1 MTKYICIHGHFYQP
15 PRENAWLEYIETQES
30 ARPFH
35 DWNER
40 INFECYA
47 PNTSARILNKQGA
60 ITKIVNNYACIS
72 FNFGP
77 TLLSWMEQKDA
88 DTYQAIL
95 DADKQSMKHNGGH
108 GSAIAQAFNHM
119 IMPLANRRD
128 KETQVSWGIQDF
140 EARFRRKPE
149 GMWLPETAVD
159 SETLEIL
166 VDYGIKYTILA
177 PRQAKATRKMDGD
190 WQDVNAESV
199 DTRRPYLYKI
209 PNTNKSIALF
219 FYDGALSQE
228 VAFKGV
234 LNNGHNFAEKL
245 ANGFREDNEPQLVNI
260 ATDGESYGHHHKY
273 GEMALASALHTLR
286 QKDDVRLVNYGYFL
300 ALFPPTHE
308 AQIHENS
315 SWSCVHGVERWRAD
329 CGCNS
334 GREGWN
340 QLWRKPLRDA
350 LDDVRDQFIEIF
362 EKEGDKY
369 FTDPWQARND
379 YYQVLKDRSDHNIN
393 VFLKAHCKGKCHDRT
408 NALRLLEMQRH
419 AMLMYTSCGWFFDE
433 ITGIETTQ
441 ILQYASRAIQYA
453 EQLTGQKIQDRFI
466 ANLKKAPSNIYE
478 NGAHDYLTYL
488 MPNTIGFKRMAMHF
502 ATTSVFDR
510 LQSSANPMF
519 VYEVEFEQSHRFEAG
534 IQRLSIGKLRL
545 RSKIIHEE
553 KSFFFAVLYLGQQN
567 IIGTLSE
574 DMIAT
579 EFDAMKESLVEAF
592 RKPNIGQVF
601 SLMNTYFNGERF
613 SIWELFTDEKQRI
626 LNDMLNKSMENAS
639 DNLEEIYKDNYQLML
654 ALKNEHMHIPEAFQT
669 AAEFVINQELKDFFK
684 KDTLQFEKLHRLSK
698 ELKRW
703 DLRISNESEFDLLAG
718 ERIYA
723 EVRKVTLSHASYLQM
738 NNLLNIVAT
747 IDKMGIKPNLWK
759 SQNVFFNMVQQLKN
773 RNWDYHSEDWKDSF
787 IKLGHYLKVDI

>member
-47 PNTSARILNKQGA
+47 PNTSARILNEQGA
-60 ITKIVNNYACIS
+60 ITKIVNNYSDIS

-77 TLLSWMEQKDA
+77 TLLSWMEQKDP

-95 DADKQSMKHNGGH
+95 DADQQSMKQNGGH
-108 GSAIAQAFNHM
+108 GSAIAQVFNHM
-119 IMPLANRRD
+119 IMPLCNRKD
-128 KETQVSWGIQDF
+128 KETQIIWGIKDF
-140 EARFRRKPE
+140 EARFKRKPE
-149 GMWLPETAVD
+149 GMWLAETAVD
-159 SETLEIL
+159 TETLELL
-166 VDYGIKYTILA
+166 VDNGIKYTILA
-177 PRQAKATRKMDGD
+177 PRQAKSIRKLNEN
-190 WQDVNAESV
+190 WHDVTAESI
-199 DTRRPYLYKI
+199 DPRRPYLYKI
-209 PNTNKSIALF
+209 PKTKKTIALF
-219 FYDGALSQE
+219 FYDGSLSQE

-234 LNNGHNFAEKL
+234 LNNGNHFAEKL
-245 ANGFREDNEPQLVNI
+245 ANGFRDDNEPQLVHI

-273 GEMALASALHTLR
+273 GEMALASALHALR
-286 QKDDVRLVNYGYFL
+286 QKDDISLINYAHFL
-300 ALFPPTHE
+300 ELFPPTHE
-308 AQIHENS
+308 AHIHENS
-315 SWSCVHGVERWRAD
+315 SWSCVHGVERWREN

-350 LDDVRDQFIEIF
+350 LDDIRDQFITIF
-362 EKEGDKY
+362 EEEGDKY
-369 FTDPWQARND
+369 FANPWQARND
-379 YYQVLKDRSDHNIN
+379 YHQILNDRSDHNIN
-393 VFLKAHCKGKCHDRT
+393 AFLKAHCKGKCAGKT

-453 EQLTGQKIQDRFI
+453 EQITGLKIQDRFI
-466 ANLKKAPSNIYE
+466 NNLKKAPSNIHE

-502 ATTSVFDR
+502 ATTSVFER
-510 LQSSANPMF
+510 HPSTNPMF
-519 VYEVEFEQSHRFEAG
+519 VYEVDFEKAHRFEAG
-534 IQRLSIGKLRL
+534 SQRLSVGKLRL

-553 KSFFFAVLYLGQQN
+553 KSFFYAVLYLGQQN
-567 IIGTLSE
+567 IIGNLSE
-574 DMIAT
+574 EMTDK
-579 EFDAMKESLVEAF
+579 EFDAMKESLVDAF

-626 LNDMLNKSMENAS
+626 LNDMLRKSMANAS
-639 DNLEEIYKDNYQLML
+639 NNLEEIYKDNYQLML
-654 ALKNEHMHIPEAFQT
+654 ALKNEQMHIPEAFHT

-684 KDTLQFEKLHRLSK
+684 TDELRFEKLHQLSK

-703 DLRISNESEFDLLAG
+703 NLRISNEAEFDLLAG
-718 ERIYA
+718 ERIYT
-723 EVRKVTLSHASYLQM
+723 EVRKITLSHASHVQM
-738 NNLLNIVAT
+738 SSLLNMVAT
-747 IDKMGIKPNLWK
+747 IDEMGIKPNLWK
-759 SQNVFFNMVQQLKN
+759 SQNVFFNMVQQLKE
-773 RNWDYHSEDWKDSF
+773 RNWDYHSEDWKASF